1 MILEVFCS
9 VFDILLWILFFNGI
23 LKNKRQINTF
33 ILYGSYIA
41 GEIALFALS
50 IYFDTTFSDF
60 RLVTTTIISL
70 LVSFAISMLYDCN
83 MKHRIFASVNYQI
96 YCILSEIL
104 VYLLINYLPQPIAHS
119 FLSNQ
124 IYGAICSKIVALMLC
139 TLTILLYNKGN
150 TKSNIQYSLLILIM
164 PVISIIILVT
174 IPIRQDLSPLQN
186 KLSLIGMGGLLL
198 ANIVNYYL
206 LENILRVQELHQKEE
221 SLTKQI
227 NLQIEK
233 YHQISEA
240 YRSSRSFAHE
250 VKKQYFYIN
259 ECISKGDTSRLSD
272 FINQSIHELDA
283 SVSKIN
289 TGNLVIDSFVSN
301 HMTIAEKENITFE
314 TKLHIVLSKISIP
327 DYDLCVILG
336 NLLDNS
342 YQASSI
348 IPTKYERHIIVE
360 IFTSSLE
367 LVIHVSN
374 VISPDN
380 IREDSDNLYHGYGT
394 TNIERITKSHLGTYT
409 HYIENGWYHA
419 IVSIPAKII
428 R

>member
-1 MILEVFCS
+1 
-9 VFDILLWILFFNGI
+9 
-23 LKNKRQINTF
+23 
-33 ILYGSYIA
+33 
-41 GEIALFALS
+41 
-50 IYFDTTFSDF
+50 
-60 RLVTTTIISL
+60 
-70 LVSFAISMLYDCN
+70 
-83 MKHRIFASVNYQI
+83 
-96 YCILSEIL
+96 
-104 VYLLINYLPQPIAHS
+104 
-119 FLSNQ
+119 
-124 IYGAICSKIVALMLC
+124 
-139 TLTILLYNKGN
+139 
-150 TKSNIQYSLLILIM
+150 
-164 PVISIIILVT
+164 
-174 IPIRQDLSPLQN
+174 
-186 KLSLIGMGGLLL
+186 MGGLLL

-206 LENILRVQELHQKEE
+206 LENILRVQQLQQKEE
-221 SLTKQI
+221 SLTRQI

-259 ECISKGDTSRLSD
+259 ECINKCDTSRLCD

-283 SVSKIN
+283 SVSKVN

-314 TKLHIVLSKISIP
+314 TKLHIDLSKISIP

-348 IPTKYERHIIVE
+348 IPAKYERHIIVE

-367 LVIHVSN
+367 FVIHVSN

-380 IREDSDNLYHGYGT
+380 ITEDSDNLYHGYGT

-409 HYIENGWYHA
+409 HYIEDGWYHA
-419 IVSIPAKII
+419 IVSIPVKNI
-428 R
+428 